1 MIFVW
6 KKPKIN
12 DKRGWRCPILKNK
25 ALKSLPKRGPIK
37 RSLERVRCEV
47 NGPLIVTIGVF
58 SSRSVDDGNA
68 LPDGQEVVGDE
79 GYPLS
84 LWDELVAHAEALL
97 VADQLISQ
105 RRLSYA

>member
-1 MIFVW
+1 MAHF
-6 KKPKIN
+6 KKQSSIKFAK
-12 DKRGWRCPILKNK
+12 KRPRQT
-25 ALKSLPKRGPIK
+25 LP
-37 RSLERVRCEV
+37 ERVRCEV

-84 LWDELVAHAEALL
+84 L
-97 VADQLISQ
+97 
-105 RRLSYA
+105 